1 MVKNTAQFHM
11 TMLLSRYSNSLAD
24 MFQMEF
30 QHRERER
37 SSDRSEI
44 TEINDYW
51 YARICEYDARAAK
64 DIADLPNSTVQEWI
78 RAFDS
83 RIINHLI
90 ALLDNLCPRR

>member
-64 DIADLPNSTVQEWI
+64 ELQTCRTPRSRSGFGHLTRVSSTT
-78 RAFDS
+78 
-83 RIINHLI
+83 
-90 ALLDNLCPRR
+90 